1 MRLLLDTEVFI
12 WVLQDH
18 PRVSKRARAMIMDAS
33 GVYVSAVSIW
43 ELAVKSRF
51 GKASFDLGRVVES
64 IEASGLIPLPITLEH
79 ITGLAKIP
87 SGVADSFD
95 QMLLAQAL
103 TEPLLLMSANHEL
116 ATRSELVIPI

>member
-18 PRVSKRARAMIMDAS
+18 PRLSKRARAMIMDAS

-51 GKASFDLGRVVES
+51 GKASFELDRVVEA
-64 IEASGLIPLPITLEH
+64 IEASGMAQLPITIEH

-87 SGVADSFD
+87 VGVRDSFD

-103 TEPLLLMSANHEL
+103 TEPLLLMSANHDL